1 MHSGEVSRTLDGD
14 DDYSQ
19 PPCHLVHLPTAG
31 LALHLEFPEVR
42 DEYGEELDDDGSRDI
57 RHHTQRKD

>member
-1 MHSGEVSRTLDGD
+1 MYGSEVGRTLDGD
-14 DDYSQ
+14 DDDGQ
-19 PPCHLVHLPTAG
+19 PPGHLVHLPAAG